1 MVAGAHGGGYALG
14 IWMPTYLR
22 TVRHLSATGAGGFLL
37 VQILGALAGFLLGT
51 YLSDAIGRKWTFLW
65 STIGSLI
72 FVPIFLLVPMNNQA
86 LFFLGIPMNI
96 LLLMK
101 FPPMGPFM
109 TELFPTA
116 VRGTAQGFCYNA
128 SRAIGSFLPTTVGF
142 VSQSLPL
149 GVSIAVLS
157 AFAFGLTIV
166 MLMLLPETRGR
177 SLASL
182 EPEPTRLPGA
192 AQ

>member
-1 MVAGAHGGGYALG
+1 MAVVWPLTALYAGPFGLWAY
-14 IWMPTYLR
+14 
-22 TVRHLSATGAGGFLL
+22 F
-37 VQILGALAGFLLGT
+37 
-51 YLSDAIGRKWTFLW
+51 AIGRKWTFLW

-72 FVPIFLLVPMNNQA
+72 FVPIFLLVPMNNQI
-86 LFFLGIPMNI
+86 LFWLGIPMNI
-96 LLLMK
+96 LILMK

-128 SRAIGSFLPTTVGF
+128 SRAIGSFLPTIVGF
-142 VSQSLPL
+142 ASQSFSL
-149 GVSIAVLS
+149 GASIAVLS
-157 AFAFGLTIV
+157 TFACGLTIV

-182 EPEPTRLPGA
+182 EAEPVSAGTAGVFEPRAGA
-192 AQ
+192 S

>member
-1 MVAGAHGGGYALG
+1 
-14 IWMPTYLR
+14 
-22 TVRHLSATGAGGFLL
+22 
-37 VQILGALAGFLLGT
+37 
-51 YLSDAIGRKWTFLW
+51 
-65 STIGSLI
+65 
-72 FVPIFLLVPMNNQA
+72 
-86 LFFLGIPMNI
+86 MNI

-128 SRAIGSFLPTTVGF
+128 SRAIGSFLPTAVGF
-142 VSQSLPL
+142 LSQDLSL

-157 AFAFGLTIV
+157 TFSFGVMIV
-166 MLMLLPETRGR
+166 LLMVLPETRGR

-182 EPEPTRLPGA
+182 DA
-192 AQ
+192 AAVPAEFERRA